1 MLRSSPAVLGGLCLA
16 LCATA
21 TGLSNPLPET
31 LPVAPSG
38 SATDL
43 LDQDALSA
51 RLLALATSHPD
62 RAQTFLLGESRGGVP
77 IEGVRL
83 SAGEDS
89 IGKPAILLVA
99 GIQAQRVFSATMAM
113 VAAEEA
119 AATYGLTDAKHLLD
133 FATVYVIPRLNPDGA
148 AARFKPVLM
157 DDGATGHNVD
167 NDRDGYKGEDGP
179 VDLNGDGK
187 ITWMRVADPEGTW
200 IADPFDGRAHVEAD
214 ASHGERGMWK
224 IVREGLDQDGDDRI
238 AEDSG
243 ADGHVSRNFPAGFEE
258 HTAAAGFFAGDE
270 PEVRA
275 MMEFVVEHPEIALV
289 VTFDGTDNLKSK
301 PDTEED
307 PAGGRG
313 FGGARNLP
321 NGKVLQSDADLLAE
335 FGRRAKELR
344 EDSPAEDAY
353 PKGSFQRWMYEAR
366 GILTLDM
373 AAWAMP
379 KEAPKPDKDA
389 EEGATEEAAKEVTE
403 EAMEDSAKDE
413 APSSWREASEDVG
426 RLAWMDATGNTHR
439 FQDWQPYNHPTL
451 GGVFIGGWA
460 PYAHVEP
467 PASEREAITTAATA
481 LLLGLGEPLAQIEI
495 TSFTATKLSRS
506 LWRVEASVE
515 NNSLLPLITKAGAR
529 ARTTRPARMELALP
543 DKATIV
549 AGEAK
554 QLIRQLDGS
563 GGRAEFTWLIDMNN
577 PAQLGLNITTD
588 HAGSASMTCTEED
601 K

>member
-21 TGLSNPLPET
+21 SGLSNPLPEIT
-31 LPVAPSG
+31 YLAPAQG
-38 SATDL
+38 TNDL
-43 LDQDALSA
+43 LDQGNLSA
-51 RLLALATSHPD
+51 RLVALAASHPD
-62 RAQTFLLGESRGGVP
+62 LAQTFTLGNSRGGAA

-89 IGKPAILLVA
+89 IGKPAILVVA
-99 GIQAQRVFSATMAM
+99 GIQAQRVFSTTMAM
-113 VAAEEA
+113 AAAEEA

-148 AARFKPVLM
+148 ATRFESVLM
-157 DDGATGHNVD
+157 DGGATGHDVD
-167 NDRDGYKGEDGP
+167 NDRDGQKGEDGP
-179 VDLNGDGK
+179 VDVNGDGK
-187 ITWMRVADPEGTW
+187 ISWMRVADPEGTW
-200 IADPFDGRAHVEAD
+200 IEDPFDARAHVEAD
-214 ASHGERGMWK
+214 ANHGERGMWK
-224 IVREGLDQDGDDRI
+224 IMREGLDQDGDDQI
-238 AEDSG
+238 AEDSA

-258 HTAAAGFFAGDE
+258 HTAGAGFFAGDD

-289 VTFDGTDNLKSK
+289 VTFDGTDNLASK
-301 PDTEED
+301 PETEDD
-307 PAGGRG
+307 PTGGRG

-321 NGKVLQSDADLLAE
+321 NGKVLQSDANLIAE
-335 FGRRAKELR
+335 FGRRAKDLR
-344 EDSPAEDAY
+344 KDSPAVDAY

-373 AAWAMP
+373 APWAMP
-379 KEAPKPDKDA
+379 TEAPKPDA
-389 EEGATEEAAKEVTE
+389 EDSDSGAADIKADDEADE
-403 EAMEDSAKDE
+403 SAKDE
-413 APSSWREASEDVG
+413 GDADTWREASEDVG
-426 RLAWMDATGNTHR
+426 RLAWMDATDNADR
-439 FQDWQPYNHPTL
+439 FIAWQPYNHPTL

-460 PYAHVEP
+460 PFAHTEP
-467 PASEREAITTAATA
+467 PTAEREAIATAATA
-481 LLLGLGEPLAQIEI
+481 FLLGLGEPLAKVEI

-506 LWRVEASVE
+506 LWRVEAAVE
-515 NNSLLPLITKAGAR
+515 NNSLLPLITKAGER
-529 ARTTRPARMELALP
+529 ARTTRPARMELSLP
-543 DKATIV
+543 DKATII
-549 AGEAK
+549 AGEGK

-577 PAQLGLNITTD
+577 PAQLGLNISTD

>member
-1 MLRSSPAVLGGLCLA
+1 MPRPSPTVLGGLCLA
-16 LCATA
+16 LCATP
-21 TGLSNPLPET
+21 TGLSNTLPEI
-31 LPVAPSG
+31 LPVASPG
-38 SATDL
+38 RATDL

-51 RLLALATSHPD
+51 RLLGLAAGHPD

-148 AARFKPVLM
+148 AARFESVLM

-167 NDRDGYKGEDGP
+167 NDRDGHKGEDGP

-200 IADPFDGRAHVEAD
+200 IEDPFDGRAHVEAD
-214 ASHGERGMWK
+214 ASHGERGLWK
-224 IVREGLDQDGDDRI
+224 IVREGLDQDGDDQV
-238 AEDSG
+238 AEDSA

-344 EDSPAEDAY
+344 KDSPAVDAY

-379 KEAPKPDKDA
+379 TEAPKPDADA
-389 EEGATEEAAKEVTE
+389 EEDAGEEPAE
-403 EAMEDSAKDE
+403 EAMEESAKDE
-413 APSSWREASEDVG
+413 APASWREASEDVG
-426 RLAWMDATGNTHR
+426 RLAWVDATGNNDR
-439 FQDWQPYNHPTL
+439 FQNWEPYNHPTL
-451 GGVFIGGWA
+451 GGVFIGGWS
-460 PYAHVEP
+460 PYAQVEP
-467 PASEREAITTAATA
+467 PTNEREAIATAATSF
-481 LLLGLGEPLAQIEI
+481 LLSLGEPLAQVEV
-495 TSFTATKLSRS
+495 TSFTAKKLSRS

-515 NNSLLPLITKAGAR
+515 NNSLLPLITKSGAR

-563 GGRAEFTWLIDMNN
+563 GGRAEFTWLVDMNS
-577 PAQLGLNITTD
+577 PAQLGLKVTTD